1 MLVVSSQSEERE
13 CRFEVV
19 AAEVYE
25 PLQRYLRRRASFD
38 DADDVLGDVMLTV
51 WRRLDDI
58 PNDAVLPWCYGIAR
72 RLLANKRRGN
82 VRHLKLMAKA
92 AAMEP
97 APISGDP
104 MEHDEFPHLVSALA
118 TLSESDRELLI
129 LWAWEE
135 LEPREIAVVLDTSA
149 NAVSLKL
156 GRAKKKL
163 ADEIERQNG
172 RGGGHGADE
181 HTQEHRP

>member
-1 MLVVSSQSEERE
+1 
-13 CRFEVV
+13 
-19 AAEVYE
+19 
-25 PLQRYLRRRASFD
+25 
-38 DADDVLGDVMLTV
+38 
-51 WRRLDDI
+51 
-58 PNDAVLPWCYGIAR
+58 
-72 RLLANKRRGN
+72 
-82 VRHLKLMAKA
+82 MAKA

-104 MEHDEFPHLVSALA
+104 MERDEFPHLVSAMA
-118 TLSESDRELLI
+118 TLSESDRELLT